1 MLDVFKQILDQILSA
16 SSSILL
22 ASEKKDSN
30 GDAPLDDLFFS
41 AIKSGNLDEVKRII
55 KEDRSVLGR
64 VDSDRCTP
72 IFYAIKG
79 GNLGII
85 KEIINNDPLVLKR
98 KDSNGI
104 TPIFYAIKGGN
115 LEIIKEI
122 IADPSVV
129 RQVLSNGDT
138 PILYAIQSGQTEII
152 KEIIE
157 KYPSVLE
164 QKDSNGRTP
173 ILYAIQSGQPE
184 IIKEIIEKY
193 PSVLEQKDSNGRT
206 PILYAIQSGQPEI
219 VEMIIKKDRSV
230 LNQIDRNGNAPI
242 DLAITISVSSSG
254 RDNEDKASRVLN
266 KVLESKFLG
275 NIDKAS
281 QEDFKELFLKKILLK
296 GIYSKE
302 DAPFYFKC
310 LEKAFDKIT
319 PENTFNKIYQDLFEN
334 VDKNQPINL
343 KNDKNMYIFKSD
355 LKEHSSFFIFHV
367 NKANELTSIS
377 YCDGH
382 TIDKRRKIEGSATH
396 INGVTTFKLTT
407 PIEYSYEK
415 FVKNFIEKN
424 SENKSI
430 EDFYE
435 KFTKNAIQGVDID
448 YEKTTHSI
456 PTKIQK
462 RGNCTFKSTSL
473 AARFILEAIDP
484 TMKFGFDMASQKPT
498 GAGYGEYKE
507 FKDGLTKNTLDSIIK
522 IKEDISSKSD
532 SFSDYLREEI
542 EDIMKIAMEYNTKK
556 LSNDDQ
562 PRKEFHKKMRD
573 TLFPAHRNKD
583 ETPKASCFSFFTSC
597 FSSSKAPQR

>member
-1 MLDVFKQILDQILSA
+1 MLDVFKQILDPILSA

-184 IIKEIIEKY
+184 I
-193 PSVLEQKDSNGRT
+193 
-206 PILYAIQSGQPEI
+206 

-334 VDKNQPINL
+334 VDKNQPISS
-343 KNDKNMYIFKSD
+343 KNDENMYIFKSD